1 MVEFKTGGLAKSL
14 AGHDKGQLYI
24 IIGVSGEYVTLSDGR
39 KRPSDRPKRKNKK
52 HLQLI
57 HVYDENLGTKME
69 SGVSV
74 RDEEIRSFIKAHQQ

>member
-1 MVEFKTGGLAKSL
+1 MVEFKTGGLARSL

-24 IIGVSGEYVTLSDGR
+24 IIGVSEEYVTLSDGR
-39 KRPSDRPKRKNKK
+39 KHPCDRPKRKNKK
-52 HLQLI
+52 HLQII
-57 HVYDENLGTKME
+57 HVYDENLGKKME

>member
-1 MVEFKTGGLAKSL
+1 MVEFKTGGLARSL

-52 HLQLI
+52 H
-57 HVYDENLGTKME
+57 
-69 SGVSV
+69 
-74 RDEEIRSFIKAHQQ
+74 